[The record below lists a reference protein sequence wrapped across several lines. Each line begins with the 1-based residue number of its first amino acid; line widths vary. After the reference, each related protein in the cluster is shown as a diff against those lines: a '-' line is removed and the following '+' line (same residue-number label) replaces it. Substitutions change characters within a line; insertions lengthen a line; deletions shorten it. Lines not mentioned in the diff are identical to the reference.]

1 MAGWPTIN
9 EYLCQCL
16 QKQKALLFNS
26 TIAVCLCI
34 LIQEYLILI
43 YLKYSYVHS
52 DYASRLD
59 DYCTVATV
67 LVWGTHKTITILSF
81 IFFIFFDDAMN
92 DK

>member
-1 MAGWPTIN
+1 MNISA
-9 EYLCQCL
+9 
-16 QKQKALLFNS
+16 KAKSIILFNS

-59 DYCTVATV
+59 YCTVAISM
-67 LVWGTHKTITILSF
+67 GDSQTITILSF